1 MITEKIYALI
11 DDLTV
16 TNLTEM
22 RDDFV
27 ENLRQEMPFIFSDDP
42 KEDKKII
49 RKKIKAFNEVIEYL
63 TQ

>member
-1 MITEKIYALI
+1 MIPEKLYELI
-11 DDLTV
+11 DQITV
-16 TNLTEM
+16 ANLTEM
-22 RDDFV
+22 RDGFI
-27 ENLRQEMPFIFSDDP
+27 ENLSETRPMVFADDP